1 MERSMF
7 KEEARGLSEDSFK
20 ALTPT
25 QQIRYIK
32 DHPNSKYAK
41 ESKWLSRAK
50 RLKANK
56 AVRST
61 QHKAPKNVV
70 NLFMDAVKKS
80 FTQRQKAANANKKG
94 AIVVKQPS
102 KLTVPPPKQTLLEQ
116 KIAKLDPLSFIKP
129 EDTKRPAPT
138 QVGLI
143 TRRYLKALGLDG
155 SVTTEKGRA
164 SFVYIYLNNLSPDEE
179 YALNSKLHRIF
190 VRGTFDGMQDCYIT
204 NNYRPGIPQVDYLSL
219 TVNYTPDVQIKMT
232 KFIESKGFK
241 VVESLDREKI
251 RMAEKLGF
259 WK

>member
-1 MERSMF
+1 MF

-32 DHPNSKYAK
+32 EHPNSKYAK
-41 ESKWLSRAK
+41 ESKWLNRAK

-56 AVRST
+56 ATHNVKS
-61 QHKAPKNVV
+61 KPVKNVIG
-70 NLFMDAVKKS
+70 LFMDAVKKS
-80 FTQRQKAANANKKG
+80 FNQRSKAANTNKKG
-94 AIVVKQPS
+94 AVIVKQPS
-102 KLTVPPPKQTLLEQ
+102 TLTMPPPKQTLLEQ
-116 KIAKLDPLSFIKP
+116 KIGKLDPLSFIKP

-143 TRRYLKALGLDG
+143 TRRYLKGLGLNA
-155 SVTTEKGRA
+155 SVTTERGRA
-164 SFVYIYLNNLSPDEE
+164 SVANIYVDNLSPDEE
-179 YALNSKLHRIF
+179 YALNSKLHKIF
-190 VRGTFDGMQDCYIT
+190 VRGMFDGMQDCYVT
-204 NNYRPGIPQVDYLSL
+204 NNYRPGIPQVDYMYVN
-219 TVNYTPDVQIKMT
+219 VNYTPDVKIKMS

-241 VVESLDREKI
+241 VSELDRQTV